1 MRKIVLMFVAVMLI
15 QGLSAQVANKFVS
28 SAFSK
33 TELKAMTPDQIDY
46 LNFLS
51 EKAAIVSY
59 APEKAPQCED
69 ISVVSAKS
77 GVSISSVTKENF
89 NFHMFNFVID
99 PTKSQVYK
107 IGDSGNIVMIYSQER
122 LNIMYERY
130 KKSNSSNK

>member
-1 MRKIVLMFVAVMLI
+1 MFVAVMLI
-15 QGLSAQVANKFVS
+15 QGLSAQVANNFVS

-33 TELKAMTPDQIDY
+33 TELKAMTPEQIDY

-59 APEKAPQCED
+59 APEKAAQCED
-69 ISVVSAKS
+69 LADLAKS
-77 GVSISSVTKENF
+77 GISVSSVTKENF
-89 NFHMFNFVID
+89 NFHNFNFVID
-99 PTKSQVYK
+99 PTKSQAFK

-122 LNIMYERY
+122 LNIMYDRY

>member
-1 MRKIVLMFVAVMLI
+1 MFVAVMLI
-15 QGLSAQVANKFVS
+15 QGLSAQVANNFVS

-33 TELKAMTPDQIDY
+33 TELKAMTPEQIDY

-59 APEKAPQCED
+59 APEKAALCED
-69 ISVVSAKS
+69 LATVAKS
-77 GVSISSVTKENF
+77 GTSVSSVTKENF
-89 NFHMFNFVID
+89 NFHNFNFVID
-99 PTKSQVYK
+99 PTKSQAFK

-122 LNIMYERY
+122 LNIMYDRY

>member
-15 QGLSAQVANKFVS
+15 QGLSAQVANNFVS

-33 TELKAMTPDQIDY
+33 TELKAMTPEQIDY

-59 APEKAPQCED
+59 APEKAAQCED
-69 ISVVSAKS
+69 LATVAKS
-77 GVSISSVTKENF
+77 GTSVSSVTKENF
-89 NFHMFNFVID
+89 NFHNFNIVID
-99 PTKSQVYK
+99 PTKSQSFK

-122 LNIMYERY
+122 LNIMYDRY
-130 KKSNSSNK
+130 KKSNSSKK